1 MNFLRLPAVRA
12 LLGNI
17 AETTL
22 RDHIRE
28 GLFPPPV
35 RHRGVSFWVAT
46 EVERTQMAIV
56 LGYSDKDLKALVQKL
71 IADRPRLFV
80 KLGDSHD

>member
-1 MNFLRLPAVRA
+1 MNFLRLPAVQA

-35 RHRGVSFWVAT
+35 RHR
-46 EVERTQMAIV
+46 
-56 LGYSDKDLKALVQKL
+56 
-71 IADRPRLFV
+71 V
-80 KLGDSHD
+80 KRNEICP